1 MTAWLARAGFLTM
14 WAGAGCLL
22 VEAVVAVTTQAGLVV
37 IGWAV
42 ATFTLTMAGA
52 AAVLV
57 AAERRR
63 RGL

>member
-1 MTAWLARAGFLTM
+1 MTAWLARAGFLAL
-14 WAGAGCLL
+14 WAGTACLL

-42 ATFTLTMAGA
+42 ATFTLTMVGA
-52 AAVLV
+52 VAVLV